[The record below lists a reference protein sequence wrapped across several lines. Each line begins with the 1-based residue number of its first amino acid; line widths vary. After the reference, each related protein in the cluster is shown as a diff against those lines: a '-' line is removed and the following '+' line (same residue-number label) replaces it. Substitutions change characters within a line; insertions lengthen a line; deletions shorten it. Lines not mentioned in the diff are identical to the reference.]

1 MATKDEVLD
10 VIATLNIAYG
20 KEIDR
25 QRTELYITMLADVPA
40 HVLEAAMQ
48 RAIQTNKWYPTVAE
62 LRGHVEYVAATD
74 DMASLTPVDTL
85 AATML
90 DLEQQF
96 YNSGQL
102 EVELWTNIADQ
113 YTRLGRE
120 HRAQFCHE
128 KLRRLQAQ

>member
-10 VIATLNIAYG
+10 IIATLNIAYG

-25 QRTELYITMLADVPA
+25 QRTELYIRMLADVPA
-40 HVLEAAMQ
+40 HVLEAAGE

-62 LRGHVEYVAATD
+62 LRDHVESVAGTD
-74 DMASLTPVDTL
+74 VPENVPPVDSL

-90 DLEQQF
+90 ELEQQF
-96 YNSGQL
+96 YNTGEL
-102 EVELWTNIADQ
+102 EVELWNSIADQ

-120 HRAQFCHE
+120 HRAQFAQE
-128 KLRRLQAQ
+128 KLRRLQTL